1 MSKKISRKHFI
12 KFSAI
17 LGTSMLL
24 ANCGVS
30 ENTDETKNLSTD
42 TVLKKI
48 TTPIQKP
55 SFDLVTKENSRYN
68 GLRKGFNK
76 SIDKYPAAIALCTN
90 TKDVAEAIS
99 YANKNNLEIAIKA
112 EVTMWKGFRLMMA
125 EWLLIFQI

>member
-12 KFSAI
+12 KYSAI
-17 LGTSMLL
+17 VGTSMLL

-30 ENTDETKNLSTD
+30 ENTNETKNLSTD

-68 GLRKGFNK
+68 GLRKG
-76 SIDKYPAAIALCTN
+76 IDKYPAAIALCTN